1 MKQSS
6 SKKDLIKQVSSK
18 TATSQALT
26 ETIINAFLD
35 SIKNELGKGSEVNL
49 RDFGVF
55 KTTQRPA
62 GTIQTPLMKTPKHVE
77 AKTVVKF
84 KPYNDLKVQ
93 INS

>member
-26 ETIINAFLD
+26 ETIINTFLD
-35 SIKNELGKGSEVNL
+35 SIKSELGKGSEVNL

-55 KTTQRPA
+55 KTTQRPG
-62 GTIQTPLMKTPKHVE
+62 GTLQTPFMKTPKHVD
-77 AKTVVKF
+77 AKNIVKF
-84 KPYNDLKVQ
+84 KAYNALKEQ
-93 INS
+93 INP